1 MNWFEEKE
9 NLERMIFEENLS
21 YEEIGR
27 RYGKSGQTIR
37 KMAKKIGIKLI
48 PRRKINPKEHFNKGT
63 GGHKCLNPNC
73 NNIIHYNS
81 KQKYCCNK
89 CQSEYRRLKRY
100 ESYLNNQDEFIGKE
114 IPYSWLKT
122 IILEEQQHKCA
133 ICGNSDIWNNNEL
146 HLILDHIDGDA
157 TNNKRTNLRLIC
169 PNCDSQLPTFKAR
182 NIGKST
188 RKYKPYKEVIKVKT
202 TN

>member
-48 PRRKINPKEHFNKGT
+48 PRRKINPKEHFNKNIGR
-63 GGHKCLNPNC
+63 HKCLNPNC
-73 NNIIHYNS
+73 NNIILGNT
-81 KQKYCCNK
+81 KQKYCSNS
-89 CQSEYRRLKRY
+89 CQGEYERLEKY
-100 ESYLNNQDEFIGKE
+100 KDYLDRQEDFVGKE
-114 IPYSWLKT
+114 IKYEWLKK
-122 IILEEQQHKCA
+122 IIIKEQNYKCS
-133 ICGNSDIWNNNEL
+133 ICGNLNSWNGKEL
-146 HLILDHIDGDA
+146 HFILDHIDGDA

-188 RKYKPYKEVIKVKT
+188 RKYKPYKEVIKSKIS
-202 TN
+202 N